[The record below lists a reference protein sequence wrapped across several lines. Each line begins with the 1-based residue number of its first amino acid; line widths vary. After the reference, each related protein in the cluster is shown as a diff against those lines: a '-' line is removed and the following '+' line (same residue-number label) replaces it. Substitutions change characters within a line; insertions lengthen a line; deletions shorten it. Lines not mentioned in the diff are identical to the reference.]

1 MLRLLEDKSPK
12 QGLCLLAWAGPQRWA
27 GRPPS
32 QSLECKVHYVLPDDN
47 KQEYRKGF
55 EVQLNVK
62 NGIEKPD
69 KKQTR

>member
-12 QGLCLLAWAGPQRWA
+12 QGCACWHRTAPKDGA

-32 QSLECKVHYVLPDDN
+32 QELDCKVHHCQTITS
-47 KQEYRKGF
+47 KKYRKGF

-62 NGIEKPD
+62 NETEKPD
-69 KKQTR
+69 DKQRS